1 MSIVSG
7 IPVPR
12 IEINGRAAT
21 VGQLGFPVLVNY
33 GHFTAMQ
40 VRNRRV
46 RGLDLHLTRL
56 DAATRELFGTGLD
69 GSRVRDHIRHA
80 LSGDAGD
87 ASVRVSVFWPDT
99 DDIASIM
106 VTVRPPAAL
115 PSSSQALQAV
125 SYQRPVPHIKHAG
138 TFAQTYYRRLAGRNG
153 FDEALL
159 TGPGGVIAEGAITN
173 IGFFDG
179 ATVIWPDAPA
189 LHGITMQ
196 LLEPRLPQVG
206 LHSRRAAVRLADLPS
221 FSAAFV
227 TNSLGAASVGRVDD
241 LAIPINTELMRTV
254 LQVYESIPWDP
265 I

>member
-1 MSIVSG
+1 
-7 IPVPR
+7 
-12 IEINGRAAT
+12 
-21 VGQLGFPVLVNY
+21 
-33 GHFTAMQ
+33 
-40 VRNRRV
+40 
-46 RGLDLHLTRL
+46 
-56 DAATRELFGTGLD
+56 
-69 GSRVRDHIRHA
+69 
-80 LSGDAGD
+80 
-87 ASVRVSVFWPDT
+87 
-99 DDIASIM
+99 M

-159 TGPGGVIAEGAITN
+159 TGPGGVISEGAITN

-179 ATVIWPDAPA
+179 ATVTWPDAPA

>member
-1 MSIVSG
+1 MSTAW
-7 IPVPR
+7 VPR
-12 IEINGRAAT
+12 IEINGHGAT
-21 VGQLGFPVLVNY
+21 ASQLGFPALANY

-40 VRNRRV
+40 VKNQQV

-56 DAATRELFGTGLD
+56 DGATRELFGTGLD
-69 GSRVRDHIRHA
+69 RSRVRDHIRHA
-80 LSGDAGD
+80 LGDAGD
-87 ASVRVSVFWPDT
+87 ASVRVNVFWPDT

-115 PSSSQALQAV
+115 PGSSQALQAV

-138 TFAQTYYRRLAGRNG
+138 TFAQTHYRRLAERNG

-173 IGFFDG
+173 IGFSDG
-179 ATVIWPDAPA
+179 ATVIWPDTPA

-196 LLEPRLPQVG
+196 LLEHRLPRAG
-206 LHSRRAAVRLADLPS
+206 LPSRRSTVRLADLPS

-227 TNSLGAASVGRVDD
+227 TNSLGTAPVGRVDD
-241 LAIPINTELMRTV
+241 LTIPIDVELMKTV
-254 LQVYESIPWDP
+254 TQVYESVPWDP

>member
-1 MSIVSG
+1 MSTA
-7 IPVPR
+7 PVPR

-40 VRNRRV
+40 VRSRRV

-56 DAATRELFGTGLD
+56 DAATRELFGTGLG

-80 LSGDAGD
+80 LGDDASD

-99 DDIASIM
+99 DDAASIM

-115 PSSSQALQAV
+115 PGGPQALQAV

-138 TFAQTYYRRLAGRNG
+138 AFAQTYYRRLAGRNG

-159 TGPGGVIAEGAITN
+159 TGPGGVISEGAITN

-179 ATVIWPDAPA
+179 ATVTWPGAPA

-196 LLEPRLPQVG
+196 LLEHQLPRAGLP
-206 LHSRRAAVRLADLPS
+206 SRRATVRLTDLPS

-227 TNSLGAASVGRVDD
+227 TNSLGAAPVSRVDD
-241 LAIPINTELMRTV
+241 LAIPTDTELMNTV
-254 LQVYESIPWDP
+254 TQVYEAVPWDP